1 VKTAQSDR
9 SLQWENVGDAQVLKV
24 WQLEGPKVWPQIA
37 VLRMSNSEYL
47 KFSQAPRAF
56 MDFVNEHKI
65 FFQRV
70 IVAGSWVSL
79 SSLGQKNEPPDWVL
93 ILVHGKQS
101 TMIVAALP
109 QLKEEHPGSKRQ

>member
-1 VKTAQSDR
+1 MKTVQSDS
-9 SLQWENVGDAQVLKV
+9 SLQWENVGDVQVLKV
-24 WQLEGPKVWPQIA
+24 WRLEGPKVWPQVA

-47 KFSQAPRAF
+47 KFSQAPKAF
-56 MDFVNEHKI
+56 MDFVNQHKI
-65 FFQRV
+65 FSKPI

-79 SSLGQKNEPPDWVL
+79 SSVDQKDEPPDWVL

-109 QLKEEHPGSKRQ
+109 QLKEEDASSKRQ